1 MIART
6 RLEIAGGLALLGL
19 TLLVVAA
26 RTGVDVLSE
35 RFLRLSLAL
44 VLIGASA
51 MPFGLSLGRRDLTRR
66 QRWAALAQAVGGG
79 LAGWATLQS
88 RLLGA
93 DLGSDALLLGVM
105 LFLIGTIRGI
115 APSRAPTE

>member
-1 MIART
+1 MTSRT
-6 RLEIAGGLALLGL
+6 RLEVPAGLAILCL
-19 TLLVVAA
+19 TLMAVAA
-26 RTGVDVLSE
+26 RSDVEVLSE

-79 LAGWATLQS
+79 LAGWATLQA

-93 DLGSDALLLGVM
+93 DLGSAALLLGVM
-105 LFLIGTIRGI
+105 LFLYGTIRGI